1 MRSKRNK
8 KVDVIYNQIKSV
20 SWWDQTKGYR
30 TVSFLSAFFVILE
43 VVIQL
48 FMPKVN
54 AYLLQDSFDTSNG
67 KVILAQLFKWGS
79 ILFSLAI
86 GSIIFG
92 VLSGIASSKGA
103 AGIARNLRMNMFANI
118 QKFSFSNLDKYTT
131 GSLMIR
137 LTNDITNVQ
146 NAYMQIIRTLVR
158 APIMLVGAIV
168 MAFTIN
174 TKMAT
179 IFLGAV
185 LALTI
190 MLSLI
195 IGFAFPLFGKMLKSY
210 DRLNNKIKENIYAI
224 KTIKAFVTEE
234 KELEE
239 VKNLTARLKKISIK
253 SERLV
258 ALNNPVLF
266 LTIYGLTFLILF
278 VGTKSV
284 VSRNMEWSELI
295 ALISYMWQVVMSLML
310 ASMVFVMVTIAHQS
324 SIRIKEVLN
333 EKPSITSPQNGKK
346 EILDGSIEFNNVSF
360 KYNLDTNIKNLK
372 NINLKI
378 NSGETIG
385 IIGKTGSGK
394 STLVQLL
401 PRLYD
406 ISEGELKIAG
416 TPIQEY
422 DLMNLRDA
430 ISIVLQKNTLFKG
443 TLRENMK
450 WGNLSAS
457 DEEIKTA
464 LKNSAA
470 YDFVFSK
477 DEGLNQI
484 VEEKGNNFSGGQKQR
499 LCIARALIKKPKILI
514 LDDSTSAVDNRTQK
528 LIQNAFEK
536 NLKDTTKLIIA
547 QRINSI
553 EHADKIIVMNN
564 GEIEAFGTHDELLK
578 NNKFYHGL
586 YVSQTQEDD
595 NE

>member
-1 MRSKRNK
+1 
-8 KVDVIYNQIKSV
+8 
-20 SWWDQTKGYR
+20 
-30 TVSFLSAFFVILE
+30 
-43 VVIQL
+43 
-48 FMPKVN
+48 
-54 AYLLQDSFDTSNG
+54 
-67 KVILAQLFKWGS
+67 
-79 ILFSLAI
+79 
-86 GSIIFG
+86 
-92 VLSGIASSKGA
+92 
-103 AGIARNLRMNMFANI
+103 
-118 QKFSFSNLDKYTT
+118 
-131 GSLMIR
+131 
-137 LTNDITNVQ
+137 
-146 NAYMQIIRTLVR
+146 
-158 APIMLVGAIV
+158 
-168 MAFTIN
+168 
-174 TKMAT
+174 
-179 IFLGAV
+179 
-185 LALTI
+185 
-190 MLSLI
+190 
-195 IGFAFPLFGKMLKSY
+195 
-210 DRLNNKIKENIYAI
+210 
-224 KTIKAFVTEE
+224 
-234 KELEE
+234 LEE
-239 VKNLTARLKKISIK
+239 VENLTARLKKISIK

-258 ALNNPVLF
+258 ALNSPVLF

-284 VSRNMEWSELI
+284 VSRNMQWSELI

-360 KYNLDTNIKNLK
+360 KYNSDTNIKNLK

-416 TPIQEY
+416 NPIQEY

-477 DEGLNQI
+477 NEGLNQI

-564 GEIEAFGTHDELLK
+564 GEIEAFGAHDELLK